1 MLSLTAKE
9 RQAIICGD
17 GYVFWTFDRARQQ
30 IRIHF
35 MYDKEVKIQRTNYIV
50 DKQNAPTALYQLAEK
65 FNDEKVR

>member
-35 MYDKEVKIQRTNYIV
+35 MYDKEVKIQRTNHIV
-50 DKQNAPTALYQLAEK
+50 EKENAPKMIYQLTDDNGK
-65 FNDEKVR
+65 LR